1 MPDESYRQFIIGRLH
16 KRCGWGRRCCGSVA
30 TLAIRIFSPGA
41 TANQD
46 EIFMV
51 RLNNPLIPFARLI
64 TSPTALYRTSRQS
77 RVTRWAFFV
86 WTRVGSWLITA
97 SWISVIKRS
106 NKRPFVKSLISSRS
120 RTFPLNLICEWSRPR
135 AMRWNIYLVGF
146 ACQKKQASKQTTSN
160 EFIHGTY
167 KLFFGFKHARERILF
182 TNILIF
188 MFDISV
194 HSLPHLTVLS
204 LSGCSKITDDGV
216 ELIAENL
223 QKLRA
228 LDLSWCPRITDAAL
242 EYIACDLNM
251 LEELTLDR
259 FVIRPPNLSTNS
271 FGSRFRCIHITDIGV
286 GYISTMISLNAL
298 FLRWCSQI
306 RDFGL
311 QHLCSMRNLQVLSLA
326 GCPLL
331 TSSGLSSIIQLRH
344 LQELELTNCAGAS
357 QELFSYLREHLPRCL
372 IIE

>member
-1 MPDESYRQFIIGRLH
+1 MS
-16 KRCGWGRRCCGSVA
+16 
-30 TLAIRIFSPGA
+30 
-41 TANQD
+41 
-46 EIFMV
+46 
-51 RLNNPLIPFARLI
+51 
-64 TSPTALYRTSRQS
+64 
-77 RVTRWAFFV
+77 
-86 WTRVGSWLITA
+86 
-97 SWISVIKRS
+97 
-106 NKRPFVKSLISSRS
+106 
-120 RTFPLNLICEWSRPR
+120 
-135 AMRWNIYLVGF
+135 
-146 ACQKKQASKQTTSN
+146 QTTRAN
-160 EFIHGTY
+160 ERREKFFFSW
-167 KLFFGFKHARERILF
+167 KLHFCLLTFLSFVDFA
-182 TNILIF
+182 
-188 MFDISV
+188 V

-259 FVIRPPNLSTNS
+259 LDKISIMTFKPTLNFS
-271 FGSRFRCIHITDIGV
+271 FFFFLLFLFLRCIHITDIGV

-357 QELFSYLREHLPRCL
+357 LELFSYLREHLPRCL